1 MALFA
6 ASRSPTPPCCFDLLR
21 FVCLFTRPGCSAD
34 RLRRRPD
41 FNDILLVRLF
51 DDFFDGLARLLDD
64 FFDGLARLFTVVIL
78 YIYIFI
84 LLN

>member
-1 MALFA
+1 MALFV

-21 FVCLFTRPGCSAD
+21 FVCLFTRPDED

-41 FNDILLVRLF
+41 FNDILLERLV
-51 DDFFDGLARLLDD
+51 DDFFDSLERLVDD
-64 FFDGLARLFTVVIL
+64 FLDGMVRLFTVVIL